1 MTDEM
6 DVTETTKDRAIAK
19 ELREQI
25 NDKLIGS
32 PCRSTSAKP
41 ADKRSPQRTLQAH
54 QTESRILKRPNTP
67 LN

>member
-6 DVTETTKDRAIAK
+6 DVTETIKDRAIAE

-32 PCRSTSAKP
+32 PNETI
-41 ADKRSPQRTLQAH
+41 D
-54 QTESRILKRPNTP
+54 END
-67 LN
+67 